1 MGRVAGK
8 AALVA
13 GAGGGIGGAGAEGL
27 AREGAA
33 VFCTDRDGAAADS
46 VAVRIREAGGRAV
59 ASALDICDRAAVDA
73 AIAATVR
80 EFGRLDIVLES
91 AGISHRLDFLDV
103 DAETWERIIAVNL
116 TGMFHLGQA
125 AARQMARQGG
135 GGSIINV
142 TSQLAEVARP
152 QRAAYVASKGGARSL
167 TQAVAVDL
175 AAHGIRV
182 NAIAPGPTLTGLTR
196 ASYADPAARRA
207 TEAAIPLGR
216 LGQPDDLVGAVLFL
230 AGEESR
236 WVTGSTVTVDGGY
249 LAICDAANDRRPI
262 ACHGPAGAIRRR
274 PAMVSIPPEAQKRSH
289 LCSLWLTVFFPSCGS
304 AAFLMSWTKS
314 TDRLDSG

>member
-27 AREGAA
+27 AREGAS
-33 VFCTDRDGAAADS
+33 VFCTDRDGAAAQA
-46 VAVRIREAGGRAV
+46 VAARIRAAGGRAA
-59 ASALDICDRAAVDA
+59 ASSLDLCDRSAVDA
-73 AIAATVR
+73 AIEAVVR

-91 AGISHRLDFLDV
+91 AGIAHRSHFLEL
-103 DAETWERIIAVNL
+103 DAETWDRILAVNL

-125 AARQMARQGG
+125 AARQMVKQGG

-152 QRAAYVASKGGARSL
+152 DRAAYVASKGGTRSL
-167 TQAVAVDL
+167 THAMAVDL
-175 AAHGIRV
+175 AAHNIRV

-196 ASYADPAARRA
+196 ASYPDEAAKRA
-207 TEAAIPLGR
+207 TEALIPLGR
-216 LGQPDDLVGAVLFL
+216 IGMPEDLVGAVLFL
-230 AGEESR
+230 ASDESR

-249 LAICDAANDRRPI
+249 LAI
-262 ACHGPAGAIRRR
+262 
-274 PAMVSIPPEAQKRSH
+274 
-289 LCSLWLTVFFPSCGS
+289 
-304 AAFLMSWTKS
+304 
-314 TDRLDSG
+314 